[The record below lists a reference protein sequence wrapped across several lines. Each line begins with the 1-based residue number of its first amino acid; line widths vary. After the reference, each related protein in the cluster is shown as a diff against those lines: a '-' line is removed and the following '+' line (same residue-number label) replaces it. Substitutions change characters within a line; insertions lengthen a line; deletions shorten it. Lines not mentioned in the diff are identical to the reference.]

1 MKLVTNPVAV
11 DADPELTAYARA
23 QNWPQISLR

>member
-11 DADPELTAYARA
+11 DADETLTAYAKE
-23 QNWPQISLR
+23 NDWPQISLR